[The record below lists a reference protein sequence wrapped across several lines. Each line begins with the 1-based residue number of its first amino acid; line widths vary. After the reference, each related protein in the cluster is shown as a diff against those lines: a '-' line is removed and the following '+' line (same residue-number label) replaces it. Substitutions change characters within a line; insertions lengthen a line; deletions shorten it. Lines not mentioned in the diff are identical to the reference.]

1 MIISL
6 LTALVRPRYGWV
18 ICASQ
23 LSVIAMP
30 RVLKHHRFYHHYHCV
45 DFAAVDTCRNSFF
58 SDIVNSVSDVKF
70 SPDGR
75 YFASRDYLSVQ
86 IWDTHMEAKPIHII
100 PVHEAVKPKLC
111 DLYENDIIFDKFE
124 VSFNHDGTSVMTG
137 SYSNY
142 LRMSPTTPGA
152 GEGEVIHADKS
163 IFRKKN
169 GRPRVPGQVLL
180 DGPAASRPI
189 DVAAAASLGDLE
201 FTKRIFTATAHPREN
216 TVAIASSCNLF
227 IFSQK

>member
-1 MIISL
+1 
-6 LTALVRPRYGWV
+6 
-18 ICASQ
+18 
-23 LSVIAMP
+23 
-30 RVLKHHRFYHHYHCV
+30 
-45 DFAAVDTCRNSFF
+45 
-58 SDIVNSVSDVKF
+58 
-70 SPDGR
+70 
-75 YFASRDYLSVQ
+75 
-86 IWDTHMEAKPIHII
+86 MEAKPVHII

-142 LRMSPTTPGA
+142 LRMSPTTPGT

-189 DVAAAASLGDLE
+189 DIAAAASLGDLE